1 MSDPDCSFVLGIYQV
16 KESKLS
22 LTQLV
27 VIFVIKYL
35 SAILFILIYLVDSF
49 WSVTRVVFLAGTEK
63 VPSTTF

>member
-1 MSDPDCSFVLGIYQV
+1 VSDPDCSFVLGIYQV

-35 SAILFILIYLVDSF
+35 SVFLFILIYLVDSF
-49 WSVTRVVFLAGTEK
+49 GV
-63 VPSTTF
+63 

>member
-1 MSDPDCSFVLGIYQV
+1 VSDPDCSFVLGIYQV

-35 SAILFILIYLVDSF
+35 S
-49 WSVTRVVFLAGTEK
+49 VFLLLILNLLG
-63 VPSTTF
+63 